1 MMNKFCK
8 FSKLQATK
16 GNGDQLLKLLLKA
29 SKELEPVGNC
39 FCYIV
44 GMDPHEPDAVYVYE
58 VWENEAAHNDSLKLP
73 AVRNLIKAAGP
84 ILDRRQLESSPN
96 LTIYGGKAS
105 L

>member
-1 MMNKFCK
+1 M
-8 FSKLQATK
+8 QTTK
-16 GNGDQLLKLLLKA
+16 GNGSQLLQLLLKA

-44 GMDPHEPDAVYVYE
+44 GMNQNEPDAVYVYE
-58 VWENEAAHNDSLKLP
+58 VWKDEAAHNDSLKLP
-73 AVRNLIKAAGP
+73 AVRNLIEAAGP
-84 ILDRRQLESSPN
+84 ILDRHQLESFPN